1 MTGWISLH
9 HSITFSFESSSERS
23 LLFIFLAYLVP
34 HSLGISKDIVAFLS
48 HPPLISMYIDILPA
62 YISVYHLCV
71 NSARRGEK
79 RVLDTL
85 GLNEVKDV
93 SCHAIGA
100 RNQTQVLW

>member
-1 MTGWISLH
+1 
-9 HSITFSFESSSERS
+9 
-23 LLFIFLAYLVP
+23 
-34 HSLGISKDIVAFLS
+34 
-48 HPPLISMYIDILPA
+48 MYIDILPA

-71 NSARRGEK
+71 NSAQRGEK